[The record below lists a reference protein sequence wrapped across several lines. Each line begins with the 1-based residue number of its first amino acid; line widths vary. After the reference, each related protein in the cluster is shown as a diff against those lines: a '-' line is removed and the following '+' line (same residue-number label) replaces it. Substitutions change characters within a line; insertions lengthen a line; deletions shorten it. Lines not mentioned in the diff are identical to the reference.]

1 MILTIILITGIV
13 ILAAVLWKYQRQMK
27 DICRQIAF
35 LREHDSN
42 MLITTQIR
50 AGGVG
55 ELAEELNELLLEM
68 KKGAPG
74 VPGKGGRD
82 CPHLHGSVP
91 RYPHASHL
99 PGRVFSAPPGDPRPG
114 GAGTVYP
121 HHPGEDRQSEGDAGG
136 AVHLHETPGRAL

>member
-1 MILTIILITGIV
+1 MLTIILITGTV

-68 KKGAPG
+68 KSEHREYMEKEERLPASTRTCPTISARLSPPWTGIFSSS
-74 VPGKGGRD
+74 GR
-82 CPHLHGSVP
+82 PETRRSRNGISASSRRGS
-91 RYPHASHL
+91 
-99 PGRVFSAPPGDPRPG
+99 
-114 GAGTVYP
+114 
-121 HHPGEDRQSEGDAGG
+121 
-136 AVHLHETPGRAL
+136 AV